1 MKHLHF
7 DVELNGFYGAYWA
20 CAGGSD
26 CAVITM
32 IGDDPEDRL
41 ARSAVK
47 WLCGCGVNVL
57 TMSPAKKDYGHHNY
71 PLERVETAISW
82 LKANGNRKI
91 GIAGAST
98 TGTLALTAAAMFPD
112 ITLTIAMTPSDFV
125 WQGFLQ
131 GKRDGCKEWPVEG
144 ESLFSYRGKPL
155 PYMPFC
161 YQHPDYWH
169 CIAAESKRAGDMVN
183 SRKLF
188 DDSETAHPIEPE
200 EYIPVENIRGK
211 LLLIGAEDDALWDTA
226 KYIRRMEKRLA
237 EKPHECEIET
247 MVYVHGTHFVFP
259 EGMLKIML
267 PVGSGLF
274 VKWAFHAA
282 RKYPK
287 ECRETR
293 KDIEKRMCRVLAEWK
308 GKSKM
313 RWMGIPM
320 AMWAVFAKSFQTQ
333 LTAVLGYDA
342 ATAKQITKS
351 AKLKYKEIIA
361 KLPEFEKADRFQ
373 LNIIGC
379 AMLGAFVLCMPKRPD
394 TEALTVYYE
403 NAQMTPLM
411 QWFCRKS
418 GKSKFT
424 AKDIAAM
431 KATAALKAADRN
443 PYSWNMEFYEYPDGS
458 GYEGRFTKCGICVL
472 MKELGLYDL
481 TPALCHLDYTMS
493 EAGGV
498 TNFVRQYTL
507 ASGGPYCD
515 CGYKKKG
522 K

>member
-91 GIAGAST
+91 GVAGAST

-155 PYMPFC
+155 
-161 YQHPDYWH
+161 
-169 CIAAESKRAGDMVN
+169 
-183 SRKLF
+183 
-188 DDSETAHPIEPE
+188 
-200 EYIPVENIRGK
+200 
-211 LLLIGAEDDALWDTA
+211 LIGAEDDALWDTA

-247 MVYVHGTHFVFP
+247 MVYAHGTHFVFP

-274 VKWAFHAA
+274 VKFAFQAA
-282 RKYPK
+282 KKYPK
-287 ECRETR
+287 ECRQTR
-293 KDIEKRMCRVLAEWK
+293 IDIEKRMCRVLAEWK
-308 GKSKM
+308 G
-313 RWMGIPM
+313 
-320 AMWAVFAKSFQTQ
+320 
-333 LTAVLGYDA
+333 
-342 ATAKQITKS
+342 
-351 AKLKYKEIIA
+351 
-361 KLPEFEKADRFQ
+361 EK
-373 LNIIGC
+373 
-379 AMLGAFVLCMPKRPD
+379 
-394 TEALTVYYE
+394 
-403 NAQMTPLM
+403 
-411 QWFCRKS
+411 
-418 GKSKFT
+418 
-424 AKDIAAM
+424 
-431 KATAALKAADRN
+431 
-443 PYSWNMEFYEYPDGS
+443 
-458 GYEGRFTKCGICVL
+458 
-472 MKELGLYDL
+472 
-481 TPALCHLDYTMS
+481 
-493 EAGGV
+493 
-498 TNFVRQYTL
+498 
-507 ASGGPYCD
+507 
-515 CGYKKKG
+515 
-522 K
+522 

>member
-91 GIAGAST
+91 GVAGAST

-169 CIAAESKRAGDMVN
+169 CIAAESKRTGDMVN

-188 DDSETAHPIEPE
+188 DDSEAAHPIEPE
-200 EYIPVENIRGK
+200 EYIPVENIHGK
-211 LLLIGAEDDALWDTA
+211 LLLIGAEDDVLWDAA
-226 KYIRRMEKRLA
+226 KKIAVERHAVRVRRVCFRSFRAVRLRHAHSQQHIR
-237 EKPHECEIET
+237 C
-247 MVYVHGTHFVFP
+247 
-259 EGMLKIML
+259 
-267 PVGSGLF
+267 GL
-274 VKWAFHAA
+274 
-282 RKYPK
+282 
-287 ECRETR
+287 C
-293 KDIEKRMCRVLAEWK
+293 VLSAYYRR
-308 GKSKM
+308 G
-313 RWMGIPM
+313 GI
-320 AMWAVFAKSFQTQ
+320 
-333 LTAVLGYDA
+333 D
-342 ATAKQITKS
+342 
-351 AKLKYKEIIA
+351 
-361 KLPEFEKADRFQ
+361 
-373 LNIIGC
+373 
-379 AMLGAFVLCMPKRPD
+379 PD
-394 TEALTVYYE
+394 T
-403 NAQMTPLM
+403 P
-411 QWFCRKS
+411 
-418 GKSKFT
+418 
-424 AKDIAAM
+424 I
-431 KATAALKAADRN
+431 
-443 PYSWNMEFYEYPDGS
+443 
-458 GYEGRFTKCGICVL
+458 
-472 MKELGLYDL
+472 LG
-481 TPALCHLDYTMS
+481 
-493 EAGGV
+493 
-498 TNFVRQYTL
+498 FRQFWE
-507 ASGGPYCD
+507 
-515 CGYKKKG
+515 
-522 K
+522 